1 MGTPSSKVAVAIAMA
16 VGFRYGYSKVVV
28 STHSIVVAVERV
40 VITK

>member
-1 MGTPSSKVAVAIAMA
+1 MVTPSAKVAVAIAM
-16 VGFRYGYSKVVV
+16 VMGFRHGYSKVVV